1 MGQSGNEAGE
11 QINLELRK
19 FISITLRKVVL
30 KGSRVDIRVCILKLF
45 WLPFDE
51 TTVFFFSYLMCGAK
65 KEI

>member
-30 KGSRVDIRVCILKLF
+30 KGSRVDIRVCVLKSL

-51 TTVFFFSYLMCGAK
+51 TILFFFYLMCAAK